1 MDGQAEAIRAKPENQ
16 SSTHLPMY
24 LAGAGM
30 VGEAMMKTECN
41 HTGTA
46 CLLRYVSAQ
55 RSGYPARC
63 VNCGRGQ
70 ALANPVEGPAVA
82 GADVMQPAG
91 ECVREFVD
99 GYGEKSK
106 RAPQKAKM
114 GRPKGAQDKAPR
126 KKRVTAPRAEGGR
139 VLAPRTYETV
149 LVRTLL
155 SVKWDKNDR
164 VLWRDFAKVFQRRV
178 WSEGLKPLEP
188 CHIARIFMARGGV
201 ITKRRFWVGRLDG
214 A

>member
-1 MDGQAEAIRAKPENQ
+1 MRN
-16 SSTHLPMY
+16 
-24 LAGAGM
+24 
-30 VGEAMMKTECN
+30 ECN

-55 RSGYPARC
+55 RSGYPAGC
-63 VNCGRGQ
+63 INCGRGQ
-70 ALANPVEGPAVA
+70 ALANPVDGQAVA

-91 ECVREFVD
+91 ESVREFVD
-99 GYGEKSK
+99 G
-106 RAPQKAKM
+106 RRKAHKKM

-126 KKRVTAPRAEGGR
+126 KKRVAAPRAEGDR
-139 VLAPRTYETV
+139 ALAPRTYETV
-149 LVRTLL
+149 LARTLM
-155 SVKWDKNDR
+155 SVKWDKNNR

-201 ITKRRFWVGRLDG
+201 ITKRRFWVGNTSGRCVTKNAAVRRFVELQTGERLS
-214 A
+214 